1 MFTFSGEEL
10 DAQEFDGIDTNKD
23 SFYDNY
29 EEKNKLYGNNNKP
42 QIVPEK
48 TTIGEGP
55 IEIITEAEFIEPIQ
69 TTTFEPIKITT
80 FRPIIG
86 IKTTQEPI
94 IEQGPDSE
102 NQNPV
107 RSELGQ
113 NSQAGIYF
121 E

>member
-55 IEIITEAEFIEPIQ
+55 IEIITTEAEFIEPIQ

-86 IKTTQEPI
+86 IETCSFP
-94 IEQGPDSE
+94 
-102 NQNPV
+102 
-107 RSELGQ
+107 
-113 NSQAGIYF
+113 AM
-121 E
+121 